1 MKKIIKTLEYT
12 IQLMVAVWIGLSV
25 KPDSPYKVNIVL
37 GLMILI
43 NLKYDIPNR
52 IVEWLERDD
61 KKINR

>member
-12 IQLMVAVWIGLSV
+12 IQVMVAVLIGLSV

-52 IVEWLERDD
+52 IVEWLEG
-61 KKINR
+61 KKK

>member
-1 MKKIIKTLEYT
+1 MKKIIKALEYT
-12 IQLMVAVWIGLSV
+12 IQVMVAVWIGLSV

-52 IVEWLERDD
+52 IVEWYD
-61 KKINR
+61 KKNNR